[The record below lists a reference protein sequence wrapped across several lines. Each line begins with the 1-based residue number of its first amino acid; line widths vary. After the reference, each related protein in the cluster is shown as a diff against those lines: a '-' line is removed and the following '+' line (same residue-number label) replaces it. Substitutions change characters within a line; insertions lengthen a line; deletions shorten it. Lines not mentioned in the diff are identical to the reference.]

1 VEVVLRKLTGDHT
14 PEALPSARQTVIPS
28 PDLAAEY
35 PVIPREV
42 QALLLKEGAAVTDLD
57 MEDPLAFDSD
67 VSAVYI
73 GMRLQNSDGCLL
85 ATIPKTA
92 TMRG

>member
-1 VEVVLRKLTGDHT
+1 VVLRKLTGDT

-42 QALLLKEGAAVTDLD
+42 QA
-57 MEDPLAFDSD
+57 
-67 VSAVYI
+67 
-73 GMRLQNSDGCLL
+73 
-85 ATIPKTA
+85 
-92 TMRG
+92 